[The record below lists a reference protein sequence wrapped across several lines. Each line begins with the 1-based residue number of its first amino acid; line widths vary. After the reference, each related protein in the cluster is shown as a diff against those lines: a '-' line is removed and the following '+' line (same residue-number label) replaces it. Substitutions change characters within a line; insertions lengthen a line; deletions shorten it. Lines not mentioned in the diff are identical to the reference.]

1 MYFKRKEKRV
11 GEKERERA
19 RRFKGEMGK
28 KENERERERIVN
40 QGNPL
45 LNRGSSGGGEK
56 KKRKTQN
63 RGKENGSSGREI
75 KVGSLK

>member
-1 MYFKRKEKRV
+1 
-11 GEKERERA
+11 
-19 RRFKGEMGK
+19 MGK